1 MPGWVGKILNLI
13 RNINVLKE
21 MPGGKVQCG
30 HSGWLMIEVGLGFL
44 ILFSIL
50 SVVFGCLCLNR

>member
-1 MPGWVGKILNLI
+1 MPS
-13 RNINVLKE
+13 
-21 MPGGKVQCG
+21 GKVQCG

-50 SVVFGCLCLNR
+50 SVVFGCLCLDRCETVFR